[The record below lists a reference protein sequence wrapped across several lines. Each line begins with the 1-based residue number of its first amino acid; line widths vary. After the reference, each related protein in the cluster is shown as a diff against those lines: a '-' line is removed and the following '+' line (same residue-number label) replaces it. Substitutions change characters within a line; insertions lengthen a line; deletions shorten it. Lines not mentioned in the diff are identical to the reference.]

1 MMMLLHHPSVISRNL
16 AWLILWTGRRLVI
29 CTLLYVLINYR
40 VYICIYMYN
49 KPTALDGQSIHP
61 SIHFQI
67 DRSYAHDFVV
77 TYDSVPRAVPTAALF
92 LPTIQSMMHL

>member
-1 MMMLLHHPSVISRNL
+1 
-16 AWLILWTGRRLVI
+16 
-29 CTLLYVLINYR
+29 
-40 VYICIYMYN
+40 MYN
-49 KPTALDGQSIHP
+49 EPTALDGQSIHP

-67 DRSYAHDFVV
+67 DRSYAHDLVV

>member
-1 MMMLLHHPSVISRNL
+1 
-16 AWLILWTGRRLVI
+16 
-29 CTLLYVLINYR
+29 
-40 VYICIYMYN
+40 MYN
-49 KPTALDGQSIHP
+49 EPAALDGQSIHP

-67 DRSYAHDFVV
+67 DRSYAHDLVV